1 MSYWFKYTRDERI
14 GSGGFGNIYRYKKT
28 FNLCDCLFSS
38 NIIDSFFPTPLV
50 GKVIPNI
57 YSDYIKREINA
68 MRKLHGVKGVVP
80 LLDVIHDSENTTLI
94 MPEYKQD
101 LFAYITSDKYQ
112 IHDEEFTLY
121 IVQTLKN
128 IIFDCHQKGVLH
140 LDIKPENIM
149 INDDKK
155 IVLIDFGAS
164 FITPN
169 GYKDTLENISVTHI
183 CGSKIY
189 SPPETRCYPAI
200 VSGKTDYWSI
210 NVVGLVIY
218 NLVAPDAL
226 QKEKLEWVNK

>member
-1 MSYWFKYTRDERI
+1 MNSWFKYTRGELI

-38 NIIDSFFPTPLV
+38 HIIDPFFSTPLV

-57 YSDYIKREINA
+57 YSDSIKREINA
-68 MRKLHGVKGVVP
+68 MRKLQGVKGIVP
-80 LLDVIHDSENTTLI
+80 LLDVIHESENTTLI

-101 LFAYITSDKYQ
+101 LFTYITSAKYQ

-155 IVLIDFGAS
+155 IVLIYFGAS

-169 GYKDTLENISVTHI
+169 RYKDTLKNISVKHI
-183 CGSKIY
+183 CGSEIY
-189 SPPETRCYPAI
+189 SPPETRCYPAM

-218 NLVAPDAL
+218 NLIVPDAL